1 MKKQNDNNG
10 TKPAGPVF
18 YDKNLQIIFLITLM
32 AVLGVASITPAF
44 PQIASEFGKSK
55 QSVGLLIIFFTLPA
69 IVLTPL
75 LGVMAD
81 RFGRKNVL
89 VPSLLLFGIAGGL
102 CALVR
107 KFEILLILRF
117 FQGAG
122 AASLG
127 SINITLIGDIFSN
140 SRRTEAMGYNA
151 SVLSIATASYPALGG
166 LLASAGWYLP
176 FILPIAA
183 IPVAFV
189 VLFRLNNPEPH
200 TNQDLKQYF
209 MSALAV
215 IKTRRVIIY
224 FTASFVTFIIIYGSY
239 LSYFPFFLK
248 KLYDASHLQ
257 MQQSPHHRLL
267 PILIGLMMSCLSVA
281 TAVTASQL
289 GRLSKLIEIKNLLK
303 ISFFMYAIALA
314 MIPLVHGIGLLV
326 IPLVIAGL
334 AHGTNMPCVQ
344 ILLTGVSPI
353 ENRAAFM
360 SINGM
365 VLRMGQTLGPLLM
378 GTIYAMGGLG
388 CVFFAGAV
396 LAAGIFILLLA
407 GLR

>member
-1 MKKQNDNNG
+1 MKKQNDNSG
-10 TKPAGPVF
+10 SKPAGPVF

-44 PQIASEFGKSK
+44 PQIANEFGKSK
-55 QSVGLLIIFFTLPA
+55 QSIGLLIIFFTLPA
-69 IVLTPL
+69 IVLTPV

-140 SRRTEAMGYNA
+140 SRRAEAMGYNA

-166 LLASAGWYLP
+166 FLASAGWYFP

-183 IPVAFV
+183 IPVAFI
-189 VLFRLNNPEPH
+189 VLFRLKNPEPR
-200 TNQDLKQYF
+200 TSQDLKQYF

-215 IKTRRVIIY
+215 IKTRSVIIY

-239 LSYFPFFLK
+239 LSYFPFFLE
-248 KLYDASHLQ
+248 KLYDASPL
-257 MQQSPHHRLL
+257 
-267 PILIGLMMSCLSVA
+267 LIGLMMSCLSAA
-281 TAVTASQL
+281 TAITASQL
-289 GRLSKLIEIKNLLK
+289 GRLSKLFEIKNLLK
-303 ISFFMYAIALA
+303 ISFFLYTVALV
-314 MIPLVHGIGLLV
+314 MIPLVHGIWLLI
-326 IPLVIAGL
+326 IPLSIAGI
-334 AHGTNMPCVQ
+334 AHGTNMPCIQ
-344 ILLTGVSPI
+344 ILLTGVSST

-378 GTIYAMGGLG
+378 GTVYLMGGLDY
-388 CVFFAGAV
+388 VFFAGAV
-396 LAAGIFILLLA
+396 IAAGIFTLLLA